1 MAQVKKFNT
10 GGSVQ
15 KMKYGNIIKNG
26 TTYEM
31 TEESMKRLEQYIA
44 AADPDIQQSLAND
57 WQFLMSGQ
65 DITIDTM
72 ANRRSTVPED
82 FSKGQLRRLGKD
94 KASESKWHA
103 AVNSD
108 IHKYNLATQYLG
120 KFDPSKSYKIE
131 ETPQKD
137 FWKSNKSIEYDVE
150 DDGTKKYRGLSNT
163 DEKNYF
169 NEITAYLMGDD
180 AFRAQYKNPGISN
193 FETLDSWFKSLP
205 NPEEFVKNL
214 WNKIENG
221 QELNSDESQFW
232 DAINMKFGDPKA
244 NPKYD
249 EKVENDEDQAAKKK
263 AWETF
268 NVGNVWDDSE
278 MNSDYLVYNPT
289 TGTFTIKMPTLDGSI
304 GYHFNDDFVAN
315 NYGYD
320 HLKGKVNFNGVWYN
334 ERDLY
339 NPESELYRMLTH
351 KQYDYRNKNLRGDFD
366 AANQILKTNWSGV
379 TYIPASSDYLG
390 PFYDQNSSYIYQDTN
405 WLTNNSKYGAL
416 DLGGKNWNL
425 LKAINMNG
433 SANNLGVRDWRYILT
448 DAYGRYID
456 PYGHVVET
464 PYEFDNSKFSN
475 LYVGQTDPSKQIVNR
490 YTRLTNDST
499 SPYYNTYADESFTNS
514 DGTPLIEGWVDIGG
528 KNAHMYIDPQLGGIK
543 DTIFSNMPKLI
554 YDILHNE
561 SFWQKYDALND
572 TDKYKFSE
580 LINKNVKEDK
590 REKVKENM
598 LKEINWSGL
607 GITDEQLKKAIVDYF
622 VSNRQPINRPESFKK
637 GGVIKCQ
644 TPSGPVGEKKVDDK
658 VIQLSKQINSPYESN
673 SFKDELTPTD
683 KLELYAI
690 LADLAG
696 AGLGFVPAYGDIA
709 NFALSTV
716 GATILG
722 AVADSKRVKQNTL
735 PKGTAWKNAFA
746 NIGADALSLAPV
758 AGDVFNLGNTYKRI
772 ANVGP
777 KILGLVATLPT
788 VMMYEDI
795 GKAMIKGV
803 THPGQMTMDE
813 WRKFSMGAN
822 ILLGLG
828 KTRRDAKKQSKL
840 AAETAKPVEKRYSF
854 NKTDA
859 NGKKETKYLEPEDIE
874 ALTKAKGQNEIDVA
888 IDNIANKYQLSD
900 SDKAALKLSGPGG
913 MGFQHDKKF
922 IWPNKF
928 NTVKES
934 STDRDYKYYM
944 WHPNKRAEALSG
956 RTAEDFAKTVKD
968 TERSAHGKRV
978 YGEIKANSKDDE
990 IVLPNGYVVSKGN
1003 RKFQKPAVVK
1013 VPESATSNTG
1023 QSAPNSN
1030 VTQSPSSRQNA
1041 SATSQPNS
1049 RQNTSQQTALQS
1061 TGHQHDP
1068 VYYKQGGILK
1078 AQNGLDYLE
1087 TPYTKKLKQL
1097 YDIKLNPNGMI
1108 TGSVPTGIGI
1118 DKPTDPTKPETSL
1131 LPIETEI
1138 IEFPSMFKKLDN
1150 DYHADLMGTK
1160 RQATQHAKKFA
1171 KDHPGFD
1178 HFWWEGKKYGLDGK
1192 SYGWGQN
1199 PRSGNSSNSWKP
1211 TFVDLA
1217 SSIGRLLFNRNTND
1231 NIVGIKEDGINDAAA
1246 ASMQSK
1252 YDGPALRMPADAGN
1266 ATRVAAR
1273 RSIEHLPPVNA
1284 DYIKYAAQE
1293 RVGFDLANQL
1303 LEKADRET
1311 SAGIDAYYDKK
1322 FNRDA
1327 MVDQI
1332 NMQIEAKNRQI
1343 QGQRMAALSELYASK
1358 EAANR
1363 QSIDNFLGQLHYDYK
1378 KDDQAIRAAE
1388 KAKQEVELQYKMR
1401 DDYKTALEQ
1410 DPVVGA
1416 KYAEYVA
1423 KTKADGKEPLP
1434 ITNWIVS
1441 QPELLPISSEILQ
1454 DLKKQMDNEI
1464 IAASTSHI
1472 PAPWLHK
1479 SGGKMRSTSDQIAIN
1494 REKANDQIRVNKYKS
1509 FDKNWE
1515 DQNKSVRKAIGKMH
1529 DRVYNILMKILS

>member
-57 WQFLMSGQ
+57 WKLLMSGQ

-82 FSKGQLRRLGKD
+82 FTKGQLRRLGKD
-94 KASESKWHA
+94 KATESKWHG

-120 KFDPSKSYKIE
+120 KFDPSKSDKIE

-137 FWKSNKSIEYDVE
+137 FWKSNKSVEYDIE

-163 DEKNYF
+163 DEKNYYD
-169 NEITAYLMGDD
+169 NITAYLMGDD
-180 AFRAQYKNPGISN
+180 AFRAQYKDPGISN

-232 DAINMKFGDPKA
+232 TAIGMKFGDPKA
-244 NPKYD
+244 NPKYE
-249 EKVENDEDQAAKKK
+249 EKVKSDEAQAAKEK
-263 AWETF
+263 AWKAF
-268 NVGNVWDDSE
+268 NVGNIWNDSE
-278 MNSDYLVYNPT
+278 MDNDYFVYNPT
-289 TGTFTIKMPTLDGSI
+289 TGTFTVKTPTLDGSI
-304 GYHFNDDFVAN
+304 GFHFNDDFVAN

-320 HLKGKVNFNGVWYN
+320 HLKGKVNFNGVWYD
-334 ERDLY
+334 EEDLY
-339 NPESELYRMLTH
+339 NPESELYKMLIH

-366 AANQILKTNWSGV
+366 AANQVLKTNWSGV

-390 PFYDQNSSYIYQDTN
+390 PFYGQNSSYIYQDTN

-416 DLGGKNWNL
+416 DLGGKDWNL

-433 SANNLGVRDWRYILT
+433 SANDLGVRDWRYILT

-456 PYGHVVET
+456 PYGNVVET
-464 PYEFDNSKFSN
+464 PYEFDNNKFSN
-475 LYVGQTDPSKQIVNR
+475 LYVGQTDPSKQTVNR
-490 YTRLTNDST
+490 YARLTDDPT

-514 DGTPLIEGWVDIGG
+514 DGTPLIEGWVDMGG

-607 GITDEQLKKAIVDYF
+607 GIIDEQLKKAIVDYF

-746 NIGADALSLAPV
+746 NIGADALSLVPV

-788 VMMYEDI
+788 VMMSEDI

-828 KTRRDAKKQSKL
+828 KTRSNAKKQSKL

-854 NKTDA
+854 NKTNA

-874 ALTKAKGQNEIDVA
+874 ALTKAKGQMEIDAA

-1003 RKFQKPAVVK
+1003 RKFQKSAVVK
-1013 VPESATSNTG
+1013 VPESAAPNTG

-1049 RQNTSQQTALQS
+1049 RQNTSQQTALRS

-1108 TGSVPTGIGI
+1108 TGSAPTGIGI
-1118 DKPTDPTKPETSL
+1118 NKPTDPTKPETSL

-1150 DYHADLMGTK
+1150 DYHVDLMGTK
-1160 RQATQHAKKFA
+1160 HQARRAAEEFA
-1171 KDHPGFD
+1171 KNHPGFNSY
-1178 HFWWEGKKYGLDGK
+1178 WWNGKEHTLKNPGN
-1192 SYGWGQN
+1192 GQH
-1199 PRSGNSSNSWKP
+1199 PSEPLKPWVIPTAVDALMSSARLGFDRKTNEIITAQKAKGIREAA
-1211 TFVDLA
+1211 DA
-1217 SSIGRLLFNRNTND
+1217 SMLSKQEFIPQRMQLTAGD
-1231 NIVGIKEDGINDAAA
+1231 ASKAAA
-1246 ASMQSK
+1246 N
-1252 YDGPALRMPADAGN
+1252 RMFQ
-1266 ATRVAAR
+1266 
-1273 RSIEHLPPVNA
+1273 HLPPVNS
-1284 DYIKYAAQE
+1284 DYIKYAAQQ
-1293 RVGFDLANQL
+1293 RAGFDAANAMLAQSDREYSAQYSENLDKNIARQQMI
-1303 LEKADRET
+1303 ADR
-1311 SAGIDAYYDKK
+1311 
-1322 FNRDA
+1322 
-1327 MVDQI
+1327 
-1332 NMQIEAKNRQI
+1332 NMQIEAQNRQI
-1343 QGQRMAALSELYASK
+1343 QAQKMAALSELYASRD
-1358 EAANR
+1358 AANR
-1363 QSIDNFLGQLHYDYK
+1363 QSIANYGIEQQTKYEQGMQEARKARLAREKSKWAIDAQKMYVNDLTKDIDVKSAYDAYLATNPTTPLSIENWVAGEPQFKNKVNEYMQKTTQWIADRQLE
-1378 KDDQAIRAAE
+1378 A
-1388 KAKQEVELQYKMR
+1388 ELQY
-1401 DDYKTALEQ
+1401 
-1410 DPVVGA
+1410 
-1416 KYAEYVA
+1416 
-1423 KTKADGKEPLP
+1423 LP
-1434 ITNWIVS
+1434 
-1441 QPELLPISSEILQ
+1441 PIY
-1454 DLKKQMDNEI
+1454 
-1464 IAASTSHI
+1464 
-1472 PAPWLHK
+1472 K
-1479 SGGKMRSTSDQIAIN
+1479 SGGKMRSASDQIAIN
-1494 REKANDQIRVNKYKS
+1494 REKANDQIKVNKYKS

-1515 DQNKSVRKAIGKMH
+1515 DQNKAIRKAIGKMN